1 MAIAA
6 IITKVMPD
14 SPEADIEAIKAEAE
28 HRLKKEGA
36 QNISFEVKPIAF
48 GLQAI
53 FVKFAW
59 NESKDTSIIENIL
72 SSIEHVSSATIED
85 YRRAFG

>member
-6 IITKVMPD
+6 IIAKIMPD
-14 SPEADIEAIKAEAE
+14 SPEANIEKIKKEAEA
-28 HRLKKEGA
+28 RLTKENA
-36 QNISFEVKPIAF
+36 KNISFEVKPIAF

-59 NESKDTSIIENIL
+59 PEAQDTGIVENVL